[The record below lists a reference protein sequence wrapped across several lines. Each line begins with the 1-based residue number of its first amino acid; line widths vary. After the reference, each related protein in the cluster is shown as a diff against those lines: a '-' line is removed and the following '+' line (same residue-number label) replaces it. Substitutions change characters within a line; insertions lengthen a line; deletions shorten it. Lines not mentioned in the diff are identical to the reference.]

1 MKILESIPELAP
13 DDIVVGIGTG
23 IAVVT
28 DGHRQVLPGEFQA
41 QRNGLYFP
49 MSVKRDVNPDI
60 RKRLYEKGA
69 GVSERIRQ

>member
-41 QRNGLYFP
+41 QRNG
-49 MSVKRDVNPDI
+49 
-60 RKRLYEKGA
+60 
-69 GVSERIRQ
+69 